1 MWVRWARRGLLA
13 LSLILAFSLAYLLAT
28 KTDPGSAS
36 VPRQN
41 ALEKADAGIDQ
52 FTFTQSKDG
61 AVQWRVEAQRARVFE
76 SEKQAVLEDVRVTL
90 FGQKGWELKLS
101 GDEGK
106 IDTEKRDFLLSKR
119 TGVMNIELESGYT
132 IYTNHL
138 VWADARHEIS
148 TGDQIRIVGHGLQIT
163 GLGFVGRLDKE
174 EFRILDDVHVEI
186 TQ

>member
-36 VPRQN
+36 VDRQH
-41 ALEKADAGIDQ
+41 ALERADAGIDQ

-76 SEKQAVLEDVRVTL
+76 SEKQAILEDVQITL
-90 FGQKGWELKLS
+90 FGKRGWELKLA

-106 IDTEKRDFLLSKR
+106 LDTEKKDFLLAKR
-119 TGVMNIELESGYT
+119 EGVITIQFESGYT
-132 IYTNHL
+132 IHTNHL
-138 VWADARHEIS
+138 VWADARREIS
-148 TGDQIRIVGHGLQIT
+148 TADQVQIMGHGLQIT
-163 GLGFVGRLDKE
+163 GQGFLGKMDKE
-174 EFRILDDVHVEI
+174 EFKILNNVHVEI
-186 TQ
+186 VQ

>member
-36 VPRQN
+36 VERQTQ
-41 ALEKADAGIDQ
+41 LERADAGIDQ

-76 SEKQAVLEDVRVTL
+76 SEKKAVLEDVQVTL
-90 FGQKGWELKLS
+90 FGQKGWELKLA

-106 IDTEKRDFLLSKR
+106 IDTEKRDFLLANR
-119 TGVMNIELESGYT
+119 NGVMTIQLESGYI

-138 VWADARHEIS
+138 AWADARREIT
-148 TGDQIRIVGHGLQIT
+148 TGDQVQIIGHGLRIT
-163 GLGFVGRLDKE
+163 GQGFEGRLDKE
-174 EFRILDDVHVEI
+174 EFRILHDVHVELMP
-186 TQ
+186 